1 MAKRLEFHFKGGSAE
16 SHQLPVELM
25 INLLTNIKELTY
37 LVIAQAQGVSK
48 LSKQIKDNYVIK
60 CELPEKGSYAQS
72 LTVDYVGKSKSEE
85 DEINII
91 EKLENTMQSVANCD
105 ESKILHYF
113 PDDNRRRKVL
123 SCIKN
128 AFPQSD
134 SEIYVEMASSK
145 TKIKPIINSRTIQK
159 NITPIIDKM
168 QAEIEEYMTV
178 VTGRLAQIDFYE
190 KKIVIMH
197 PLTKRSLNCFY
208 DECVEDM
215 LFDNRRQLV
224 QITGL
229 VEFDE
234 NDQPKKITNA
244 ISIQEI
250 DLSPIIFDYVDYED
264 KKLKFKNSLVLTPEL
279 DDSEQVYTI
288 SNLDFDLET
297 FAYTRQELIDSIKS
311 DIIFLWN
318 GYVKVADEEL
328 TEGALKLKQK
338 LISSIEEIVNA

>member
-1 MAKRLEFHFKGGSAE
+1 MEKKLEFHFKGGSAE
-16 SHQLPVELM
+16 SYQLPVELM
-25 INLLTNIKELTY
+25 INLLANIKELTY
-37 LVIAQAQGVSK
+37 LVIAQMQGVSK

-60 CELPEKGSYAQS
+60 CELPEKGSYVQS

-91 EKLENTMQSVANCD
+91 EKLENTMQSIADYD

-134 SEIYVEMASSK
+134 SEIYVEMASGK

-168 QAEIEEYMTV
+168 QAKIEEYMTV
-178 VTGRLAQIDFYE
+178 VTGHLAQIDFYE

-197 PLTKRSLNCFY
+197 PMTKHSLNCFY
-208 DECVEDM
+208 NEGVEDM

-229 VEFDE
+229 VEFDD

-250 DLSPIIFDYVDYED
+250 DLSPIKFDYIDYED
-264 KKLKFKNSLVLTPEL
+264 KKLKFKNRLVLTPEL
-279 DDSEQVYTI
+279 DDSNQLYTI
-288 SNLDFDLET
+288 SYPDFNLYT
-297 FAYTRQELIDSIKS
+297 FAYTRQEIIEDLKS
-311 DIIFLWN
+311 DIAFLWDT
-318 GYVKVADEEL
+318 YAKAADEDL
-328 TEGALKLKQK
+328 TKGALEIKQK
-338 LISSIEEIVNA
+338 LLSSIEESSNG